1 MTSSDDGSEQPWR
14 PQRQRS
20 ANERLLWDRLRSA
33 GAASRAQLARETGLS
48 KPTVSSALAALEQA
62 GLVREAG
69 THAPER
75 GRAAVLYAP
84 DPTAG
89 YALGLDIGRSW
100 VRVALADLDGTVVAR
115 SDVRNRA
122 RTANAVAD
130 LAVSAA
136 RGLVA
141 DSAVDAHKVTRAVV
155 GTPGV
160 YDEDE
165 RRVRHARQLPGWG
178 RPGLIDRI
186 RDGLGLPVAVQND
199 ANLAAL
205 GEYAY
210 GVGAGSRLFV
220 YVSIGTGLGMG
231 IVSEGRL
238 FTGAHGGAGE
248 IGFLP
253 WPGRREPART
263 DGPPGGMEDA
273 VCAQAVVRAARGH
286 GMTGPLT
293 AKDVFDA
300 ARAGDTAAAR
310 AVEQEGERLAHTVA
324 AVTAVLDPDLVV
336 LGGGIGRGA
345 DLLLRTVRRSLRT
358 LTPLRPKVAAG
369 ALGEDA
375 VLLGAVATALGAAR
389 DLAFE
394 GRRPQEGPAARPDGA
409 PRVSAAEPAGAV
421 RAGARQEPEGPAG
434 PGAAGTPAGSAR

>member
-1 MTSSDDGSEQPWR
+1 MTSSDEGAEQPWT

-20 ANERLLWDRLRSA
+20 ANERLLWDRLRA
-33 GAASRAQLARETGLS
+33 GGAASRAQLARETGLS

-62 GLVREAG
+62 GLVRKVG

-75 GRAAVLYAP
+75 GRIAVLYAP

-89 YALGLDIGRSW
+89 YALGVDIGRSW
-100 VRVALADLDGTVVAR
+100 LRVALADLDGTVVAR
-115 SDVRNRA
+115 SGVRNGA
-122 RTANAVAD
+122 RTANSMAD

-141 DSAVDAHKVTRAVV
+141 DSGLDPRKVTRAVV

-160 YDEDE
+160 YDEDT
-165 RRVRHARQLPGWG
+165 RRVRYAQHLPGWG
-178 RPGLIDRI
+178 RPGLLDRI

-205 GEYAY
+205 GEYTY

-220 YVSIGTGLGMG
+220 YLMIGTGLGMG

-253 WPGRREPART
+253 WAGRREPEP
-263 DGPPGGMEDA
+263 DSMEDA
-273 VCAQAVVRAARGH
+273 VSAEAVVQEARAH
-286 GMTGPLT
+286 GMTGPLS

-300 ARAGDTAAAR
+300 ARAGDPAAAR
-310 AVEQEGERLAHTVA
+310 AVELEGERLAHTVA
-324 AVTAVLDPDLVV
+324 AVSAVLDPDLVV
-336 LGGGIGRGA
+336 LGGGVGHSA
-345 DLLLRTVRRSLRT
+345 DLLLRTVRQTLRT
-358 LTPLRPKVAAG
+358 LTPLRPKVVPSG
-369 ALGEDA
+369 LGEDA
-375 VLLGAVATALGAAR
+375 VLLGAVATALDAAR

-394 GRRPQEGPAARPDGA
+394 GR
-409 PRVSAAEPAGAV
+409 
-421 RAGARQEPEGPAG
+421 
-434 PGAAGTPAGSAR
+434 